1 MNKQEIEER
10 IKYAKSNFTDGMEI
24 LLEIIERLE
33 QENKRLTNTNKSYK
47 GIINK
52 QNKINNEMAEYI
64 VELIKFNNPEE
75 LRETKEIKQ
84 YFEKKVEVSK

>member
-52 QNKINNEMAEYI
+52 QNKINDEMAEYI

-84 YFEKKVEVSK
+84 YFEKKVEGSK

>member
-1 MNKQEIEER
+1 MNKQKIEER